1 MQPSHPRVLRM
12 RTFSK
17 AHGMAGAR
25 IGYVV
30 ADVPLILGF
39 NKIRNHF
46 GINRMAL
53 AGAQASLSDLSFVRS
68 VVKEVDE
75 GRREYYALAQSQG
88 LASIPSATNF
98 VAIDVGDGD
107 RARAVLTALESYGV
121 FVRMPGVDRK
131 STRLNSSHSQQS
143 RMPSSA

>member
-1 MQPSHPRVLRM
+1 MLFRS
-12 RTFSK
+12 
-17 AHGMAGAR
+17 
-25 IGYVV
+25 
-30 ADVPLILGF
+30 
-39 NKIRNHF
+39 
-46 GINRMAL
+46 L

-121 FVRMPGVDRK
+121 FVRMPGVAPMDRCIRVTVGRQPER
-131 STRLNSSHSQQS
+131 TRFAEVFERVLKEV
-143 RMPSSA
+143 